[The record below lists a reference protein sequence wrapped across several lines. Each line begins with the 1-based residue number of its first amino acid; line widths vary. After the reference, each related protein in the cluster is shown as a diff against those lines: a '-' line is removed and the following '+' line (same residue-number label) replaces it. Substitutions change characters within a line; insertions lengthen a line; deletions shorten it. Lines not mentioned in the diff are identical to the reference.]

1 MKLYRGSSSSG
12 GNPAH
17 LTSTFVDKMLRSGY
31 LQTFIKDTLIPTYR
45 KRYYVFMKA
54 IDDLL
59 APLGLRVEVN
69 RPADATTAT
78 AGGYF
83 TYLSLPQDLPSA
95 KVVSAIAL
103 SHYQLR
109 LAFGH
114 MFTVSGDTGSLERAE
129 KQGGFAKCLR
139 LCWAWHEE
147 DELVDGI
154 QRLADAIVDIRARMK
169 RGEDVESNVSI
180 GIR

>member
-1 MKLYRGSSSSG
+1 MSSGSSSSG
-12 GNPAH
+12 GAPSH

-31 LQTFIKDTLIPTYR
+31 LPAFIKDTLIPTYR
-45 KRYYVFMKA
+45 QRYYVFMKA
-54 IDDLL
+54 IDELL

-69 RPADATTAT
+69 RPADAAAAT

-83 TYLSLPQDLPSA
+83 TYLSLPEDLPSA

-103 SHYQLR
+103 QDYQLR

-114 MFTVSGDTGSLERAE
+114 MFTVSGDKGSLARAE
-129 KQGGFAKCLR
+129 EKGGFAKCLR

-147 DELVDGI
+147 DELKDGI
-154 QRLADAIVDIRARMK
+154 QRLADAIVDIRERMK
-169 RGEDVESNVSI
+169 RGEDVGSNISI